1 MRRHRPLIAVGI
13 CAAFLLGTLAVLVL
27 VDPVGARAVAT
38 AVPPTTIPRQ
48 GGVTPPASPPPAT
61 LDQPGSPAIR
71 PATVS
76 TDPALRSF
84 SADDARSYIA
94 NHPHPDQAVGAAPA
108 TITSVEFLP
117 AQTIDARLGGNTG
130 MRPTTLL
137 CLVTLHGSFDLAGPH
152 GVSRSAET
160 AYLIFDAH
168 SGNIVVEAVGR

>member
-1 MRRHRPLIAVGI
+1 MRRQRPLTVIA
-13 CAAFLLGTLAVLVL
+13 TLAALILGIFAVLAV
-27 VDPVGARAVAT
+27 VGPTGARTITT
-38 AVPPTTIPRQ
+38 AVPPTAISEQ
-48 GGVTPPASPPPAT
+48 GGITPVAATPQAS

-76 TDPALRSF
+76 TDPALPSF

-94 NHPHPDQAVGAAPA
+94 KHPHPDRAVGAAPA

-137 CLVTLHGSFDLAGPH
+137 CLVTPRGPA
-152 GVSRSAET
+152 ST
-160 AYLIFDAH
+160 TT
-168 SGNIVVEAVGR
+168 